1 MIFSK
6 KHFLLFFIV
15 PAMFGSMVAQETKKK
30 EKCVRQGRFLIDA
43 YYGLP
48 FLQKDYLYRVHDSYV
63 EYTSIRNLN
72 HIGAE
77 VEYMIGDFIGLGLE
91 YTRATI
97 NGNYKVPYSPIANE
111 NHNVAIIKQRFLFK
125 FTGHFLTTKRLD
137 PYGGI
142 GFGISRVSISSDNYA
157 DQNNVSRQNFNAN
170 TLPFALRVGVGV
182 HYYPIKNLGLGI
194 EVGAGGPIV
203 QGGISIKI

>member
-6 KHFLLFFIV
+6 KHPLLFCI
-15 PAMFGSMVAQETKKK
+15 ALILFGSAIAQETEKK

-48 FLQKDYLYRVHDSYV
+48 FLSLKDNLYRVHDGFV
-63 EYTSIRNLN
+63 LYTSIKNLN
-72 HIGAE
+72 HTGAE
-77 VEYMIGDFIGLGLE
+77 VEYMIVDFIGLGLE

-97 NGNYKVPYSPIANE
+97 NASYTINNADNY
-111 NHNVAIIKQRFLFK
+111 NVTIIKQRFLFK

-142 GFGISRVSISSDNYA
+142 GFGIRRANISSTNSA
-157 DQNNVSRQNFNAN
+157 DENNVSRLNFNEN
-170 TLPFALRVGVGV
+170 TLPFTLRAAVGI
-182 HYYPIKNLGLGI
+182 HYYPIKNIGLGL

-203 QGGISIKI
+203 QAGISIKI